1 MVMTAMM
8 FELGDFKQYG
18 IVWAQQWP
26 NPPANVTGM
35 LTLILVYLVNS
46 QVFI

>member
-35 LTLILVYLVNS
+35 LAFKLAYLVNS
-46 QVFI
+46 PVFI

>member
-35 LTLILVYLVNS
+35 LLC
-46 QVFI
+46 